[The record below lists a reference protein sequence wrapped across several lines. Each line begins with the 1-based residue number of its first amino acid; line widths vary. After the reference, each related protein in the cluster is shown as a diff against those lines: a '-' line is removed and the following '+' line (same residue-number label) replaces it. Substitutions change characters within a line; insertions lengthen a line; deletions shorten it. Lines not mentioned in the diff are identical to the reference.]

1 MNLFKR
7 LLIPAVNVLKRLL
20 IPHWPSIYGFALA
33 LIVANL
39 VGRTVARSAEETTVV
54 DELIGVYTFGAMAAV
69 AIAAGIWWGVRRR
82 RQEITPE
89 LLPVFVVTTLFSV
102 LVNPV
107 IARVDYPELDGVF
120 SQTVIYFAL
129 LALSGWVGYLIVM
142 AIGVDH
148 YGRELKATRIAFE
161 KKANPAR
168 S

>member
-1 MNLFKR
+1 MNLF
-7 LLIPAVNVLKRLL
+7 KRLL

-33 LIVANL
+33 LIAANL
-39 VGRTVARSAEETTVV
+39 GGRILAKSVDENTVV
-54 DELIGVYTFGAMAAV
+54 GELIGVYTFGAMAVV
-69 AIAAGIWWGVRRR
+69 AIVAGIWWGVRRR
-82 RQEITPE
+82 RQEIVPE
-89 LLPVFVVTTLFSV
+89 LLPIFVVTVLFSV

-107 IARVDYPELDGVF
+107 IARVDYPSLDGVF

-148 YGRELKATRIAFE
+148 YGRELKATKIAFE